1 MFFGH
6 ISQPDIHIY
15 PSAVRTALEFLK
27 NSDFNQLAT
36 GRYLIKGD
44 PIKGDLIYA
53 QVLDLETQ
61 QKSAIL
67 PEVHRNYLDVQY
79 LHSGQER
86 IGVAI
91 DSGKNVVAKQYDA
104 ARDILFYQEVAD
116 ESELVMRPGNFAVF
130 FPSDVHRPA
139 CIDQQTG
146 KIRKIV
152 VKIAISELGW

>member
-6 ISQPDIHIY
+6 LSNFEAKHY
-15 PSAVRTALEFLK
+15 PSAVQTALEYLK
-27 NSDFNQLAT
+27 NTDFNRLAA
-36 GRYLIKGD
+36 GRY

-61 QKSAIL
+61 PKSTIL

-79 LHSGQER
+79 LHAGYER

-91 DSGKNVVAKQYDA
+91 DLGNNPIAKAYDP
-104 ARDILFYQEVAD
+104 ARDILFYQSVAD
-116 ESELVMRPGNFAVF
+116 ESELIMRPGNFAVF

-139 CIDQQTG
+139 CLDGESG
-146 KIRKIV
+146 KIRKVV
-152 VKIAISELGW
+152 VKIAVGEL